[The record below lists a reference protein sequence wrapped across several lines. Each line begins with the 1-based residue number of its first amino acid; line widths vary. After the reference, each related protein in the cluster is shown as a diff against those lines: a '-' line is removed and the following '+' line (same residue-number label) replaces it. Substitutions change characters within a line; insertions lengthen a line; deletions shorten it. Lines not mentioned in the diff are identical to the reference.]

1 MRNRKVNIFN
11 FGNNFLIY
19 IGIFSQYSLD
29 FFNFKHLGQVR
40 SALKLIESE
49 TCIRFDEID
58 YGPPS
63 LDHLKFTD
71 MGGCWSYVG
80 KTGGRQEKRSKC

>member
-1 MRNRKVNIFN
+1 M
-11 FGNNFLIY
+11 
-19 IGIFSQYSLD
+19 
-29 FFNFKHLGQVR
+29 R

-49 TCIRFDEID
+49 TCIRFEEID

-80 KTGGRQEKRSKC
+80 KTGGRQAKRSKY